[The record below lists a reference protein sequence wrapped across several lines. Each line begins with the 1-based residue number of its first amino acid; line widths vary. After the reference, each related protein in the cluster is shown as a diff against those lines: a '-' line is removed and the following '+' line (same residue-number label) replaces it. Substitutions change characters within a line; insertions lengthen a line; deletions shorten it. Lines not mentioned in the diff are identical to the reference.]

1 LSEGARAA
9 FRATILF
16 VAVLLAGFIV
26 ALIVG
31 FLGGDCGTAGDDA
44 ARAACVR
51 EHHFTFWTMV
61 SVTAGLGLL
70 ASILSWRRRD

>member
-9 FRATILF
+9 FRAAILF
-16 VAVLLAGFIV
+16 FAVLVAGFIV
-26 ALIVG
+26 ALVVG

-44 ARAACVR
+44 AIDACIR
-51 EHHFTFWTMV
+51 EKHIIFWTMM

-70 ASILSWRRRD
+70 ASILSFRRRD